1 MPHRFAVW
9 RTASRCSDRYPHLSS
24 FSAAQDARWSSHQA
38 DLEICLFYQ
47 IPPERQA
54 KSICAIIHGLGVY
67 HYLEVSQKLSCQE
80 PLPLSACL
88 HMHAYAM
95 LEGGR
100 TSTVSSLGR
109 ESRGPLRQAYLV
121 SVCLWAAVVP
131 DADLYCTGRWF
142 KLECK
147 LRFASVR
154 SSDEF
159 VVRVSPRTP
168 KPVRW
173 CFPRVCSQC
182 DAKGRDSL
190 LEFYAHRWVACMHA
204 LWHVLV
210 IHG

>member
-1 MPHRFAVW
+1 MCDHAR
-9 RTASRCSDRYPHLSS
+9 SRRMLLSGS
-24 FSAAQDARWSSHQA
+24 K
-38 DLEICLFYQ
+38 
-47 IPPERQA
+47 PEVLISRA
-54 KSICAIIHGLGVY
+54 PAT
-67 HYLEVSQKLSCQE
+67 E
-80 PLPLSACL
+80 CL
-88 HMHAYAM
+88 HAHARVCYARRRPY
-95 LEGGR
+95 LYG
-100 TSTVSSLGR
+100 SLTGR
-109 ESRGPLRQAYLV
+109 ERRRPLRQAYPV
-121 SVCLWAAVVP
+121 PVWLWAVVP
-131 DADLYCTGRWF
+131 DLYSTGRWF

-190 LEFYAHRWVACMHA
+190 LEFHAHRWVACMHA